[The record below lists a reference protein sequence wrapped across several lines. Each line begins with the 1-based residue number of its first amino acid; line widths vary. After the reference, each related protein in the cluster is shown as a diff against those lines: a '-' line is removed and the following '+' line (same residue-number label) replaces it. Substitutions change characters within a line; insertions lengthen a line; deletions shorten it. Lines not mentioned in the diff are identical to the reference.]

1 MKKYLAW
8 TLILTLCASL
18 TVGALPALSEE
29 RGEKTAEAV
38 SLLEEGFQLWQQEAM
53 KDPERIEEMIPVKT
67 VVPSLN
73 METGETEDVEM
84 EVYTIRQDGR
94 EMRYTV
100 QTIGEPGEN
109 GLYPLYITLHGGGG
123 APEEENNQQWIAMG
137 NYYSESVES
146 GIYVACRGME
156 DVWNLH
162 FLDESYAM
170 YDRLIENMIA
180 MSGADPSRVYLLGFS
195 AGGDGVYAIAPR
207 MADRFAAA
215 NMSSGHP
222 NGVSLKNTSNL
233 PFEI

>member
-8 TLILTLCASL
+8 TLILTLCALL
-18 TVGALPALSEE
+18 TVGTLPALSEE

-38 SLLEEGFQLWQQEAM
+38 SLLEEGFRLWQEEAM

-123 APEEENNQQWIAMG
+123 APEEENNHPAGLPVALSASMKSPSI
-137 NYYSESVES
+137 SEPE
-146 GIYVACRGME
+146 E
-156 DVWNLH
+156 EL
-162 FLDESYAM
+162 EP
-170 YDRLIENMIA
+170 E
-180 MSGADPSRVYLLGFS
+180 RVKPVKEFCLGTQKP
-195 AGGDGVYAIAPR
+195 GGQG
-207 MADRFAAA
+207 
-215 NMSSGHP
+215 S
-222 NGVSLKNTSNL
+222 
-233 PFEI
+233 